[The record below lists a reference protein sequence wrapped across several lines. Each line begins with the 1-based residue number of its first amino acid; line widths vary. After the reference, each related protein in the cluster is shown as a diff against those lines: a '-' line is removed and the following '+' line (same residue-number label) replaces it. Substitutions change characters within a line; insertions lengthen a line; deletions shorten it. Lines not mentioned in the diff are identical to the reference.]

1 MRTRTID
8 SSHHDILFATNVKI
22 DLLICSR
29 CCLGGEHAQGQH
41 EISQRQRDHGPKKLK
56 TQTQL

>member
-29 CCLGGEHAQGQH
+29 YCLGGEHAQGQH
-41 EISQRQRDHGPKKLK
+41 EIGRRQRDLGPKN
-56 TQTQL
+56 